1 VTSPVKKRSVKIG
14 KHLTSVTIEDEFWN
28 GLREI
33 ARGQT
38 LPLNVLLSDIDKHR
52 EHANLSSV
60 IRLYVLDYYR
70 RLAEGALPSGGK
82 AKR

>member
-1 VTSPVKKRSVKIG
+1 MSSGTVLERSRG
-14 KHLTSVTIEDEFWN
+14 
-28 GLREI
+28 
-33 ARGQT
+33 GQT

-70 RLAEGALPSGGK
+70 RLAEEAALEGK
-82 AKR
+82 R